1 MKACKFYTSLIKYRK
16 VFDTKENNM
25 SSEKNNK
32 DCNRCGTCCRKGG
45 PAIHDKD
52 LDLLANNTL
61 RLEDLIT
68 FRPGEF
74 VRDESMQKIIPLE
87 QDTVKISP
95 PVNTEEHNWTCRFL
109 VEAKPLHSCALHT
122 KHPCE
127 CRALF
132 CKNPEPLLAL
142 PADGRQTRKQ
152 ICEFLKVP
160 AWWYELIDTHS
171 KQCDLAKV
179 AECITKLDT
188 DPKAKEE
195 LLELISFDTSYRELV
210 VEKSDLT
217 PELLPFLFGRPLLGL
232 MHQFRVEVLK
242 TDKGLLLKK
251 VDSK

>member
-1 MKACKFYTSLIKYRK
+1 
-16 VFDTKENNM
+16 M
-25 SSEKNNK
+25 SREKNNK

-52 LDLLANNTL
+52 LYLLSDNVI

-87 QDTVKISP
+87 NDTVKISSAI
-95 PVNTEEHNWTCRFL
+95 TAEEHNWSCRFL
-109 VEAKPLHSCALHT
+109 IEAKPQHTCGLHG
-122 KHPCE
+122 KHPAE

-142 PADGRQTRKQ
+142 PADGRQTRAQ
-152 ICEFLKVP
+152 IIVHLKSP
-160 AWWYELIDTHS
+160 EWWLELIDAHAQ
-171 KQCDLAKV
+171 KADLAKV
-179 AECITKLDT
+179 AECITKLDE
-188 DPKAKEE
+188 DKNAKDE
-195 LLELISFDTSYRELV
+195 LLEIITFDTTYRELV
-210 VEKSDLT
+210 VEKANIK
-217 PELLPFLFGRPLLGL
+217 PELLPFLLGRPLLGL

-251 VDSK
+251 VDTK